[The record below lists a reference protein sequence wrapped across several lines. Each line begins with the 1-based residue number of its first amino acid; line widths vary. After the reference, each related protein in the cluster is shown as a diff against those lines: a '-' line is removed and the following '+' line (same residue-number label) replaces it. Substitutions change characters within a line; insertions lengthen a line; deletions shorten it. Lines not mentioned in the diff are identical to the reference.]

1 MHESERT
8 RLKEAIA
15 RNVDGQ
21 LDGQIWRPDL
31 TAVRKPIEALLS
43 RQAGFADA
51 EREFDAITSE
61 GLAKVEALAA
71 GRHEAAMAASRERAT
86 RRDAMAANRI
96 RSFQAV
102 VGQTDLNPDA
112 PRFLLQD
119 PFDISLT
126 GAAMSDHSI
135 VTGGSFVRFG
145 FEFDKDSDG
154 AVGGYFSYV
163 WQNPTGNYALINTHG
178 YVIFD
183 GYLKAGTG
191 SGFWP
196 GSRRAKISAEAY
208 MSLHDWGQE
217 PVFPTV
223 TTASHYAAILDESD
237 GGFADAG
244 SIVDLDLLRGLDI
257 DHSLYIVKPHGTVGL
272 VVGFR
277 LPYSTGNDGGY
288 VKADF
293 AGGDYRVVSP
303 GVLLQVVSWS
313 AVP

>member
-1 MHESERT
+1 MHESERA
-8 RLKEAIA
+8 RLKEAIR
-15 RNVDGQ
+15 RNDDDQ
-21 LDGQIWRPDL
+21 LDGQVWRPDL

-43 RQAGFADA
+43 QQEGIAAA

-61 GLAKVEALAA
+61 GLAKVDAMAA
-71 GRHEAAMAASRERAT
+71 SQREAAVAASRERAA
-86 RRDAMAANRI
+86 RRDAMADNRI
-96 RSFQAV
+96 SSFQAV
-102 VGQTDLNPDA
+102 AGETDLNPDA

-126 GAAMSDHSI
+126 GAALSEKSI
-135 VTGGSFVRFG
+135 VTGGSFARFEFG
-145 FEFDKDSDG
+145 FDRDRDG
-154 AVGGYFSYV
+154 AVTGYFSYV
-163 WQNPTGNYALINTHG
+163 WQNPTGSYAIINTHG

-183 GYLKAGTG
+183 GFLKAGTG

-196 GSRRAKISAEAY
+196 GDRRAKISAEGY

-223 TTASHYAAILDESD
+223 TSASHSAAILDESD

-244 SIVDLDLLRGLDI
+244 SIVTRDLLRGLDI

-277 LPYSTGNDGGY
+277 FPYSTGSNGGR
-288 VKADF
+288 VEADF
-293 AGGDYRVVSP
+293 AGGGHRVVSP
-303 GVLLQVVSWS
+303 GVLVQVVSWS